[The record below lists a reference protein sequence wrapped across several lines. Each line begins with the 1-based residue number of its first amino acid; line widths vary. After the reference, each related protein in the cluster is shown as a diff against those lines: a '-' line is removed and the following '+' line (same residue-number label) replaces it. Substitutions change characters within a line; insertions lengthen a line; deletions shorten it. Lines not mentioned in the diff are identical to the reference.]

1 MSRKQNGHSKDECYY
16 KILPQR
22 LRELFDEQKTSQQ
35 EIAEIIGKSRQMVS
49 YYCDGSSTPDWETI
63 VKIAKRFGVS
73 TDYLLGV
80 SDIRTISPD
89 IAMVQKT
96 TGLSENAVMNLHRY
110 SKDELYPKELISRLL
125 SEESFYR
132 IFFKID
138 KYLELQKMESSETR
152 EYNKDLINEIEKNEY
167 IPNEIKLFEIF
178 KNRLS
183 PNELSTYFVIEATRQ
198 IESIFRHWG
207 YLEKYEK

>member
-1 MSRKQNGHSKDECYY
+1 
-16 KILPQR
+16 
-22 LRELFDEQKTSQQ
+22 
-35 EIAEIIGKSRQMVS
+35 
-49 YYCDGSSTPDWETI
+49 
-63 VKIAKRFGVS
+63 
-73 TDYLLGV
+73 
-80 SDIRTISPD
+80 
-89 IAMVQKT
+89 
-96 TGLSENAVMNLHRY
+96 
-110 SKDELYPKELISRLL
+110 
-125 SEESFYR
+125 
-132 IFFKID
+132 
-138 KYLELQKMESSETR
+138 MESSETR